1 MPFIHRIVSLLK
13 ILFFQ
18 GIWKRNSYNQSHIKR
33 ILLSIPWWLMQVLF
47 ALLDILSIG
56 TIIRYIL
63 HWTNSGKLLDENFIK
78 QHISL
83 NEKDI
88 RYLKTVV
95 IIEESWLATLGMAFN
110 DRKQLGLGVASTI
123 HFSRKIDITNEQD
136 LRWIIHEL
144 AHTLQWKYRGLIYIP
159 EALICQ
165 RFSGYSFGGIKT
177 LEQNYSLK
185 NFNPEQQAEIFVA
198 IQNGIVELTIKEEI
212 WNGKW

>member
-1 MPFIHRIVSLLK
+1 MLFIHRIASLLK

-18 GIWKRNSYNQSHIKR
+18 GIWNRNSFNQSTIKR
-33 ILLSIPWWLMQVLF
+33 IVLSIPWWLMQVLF
-47 ALLDILSIG
+47 ALLDILCIG
-56 TIIRYIL
+56 TIIRHIL

-78 QHISL
+78 RHISL
-83 NEKDI
+83 KEKDI

-95 IIEESWLATLGMAFN
+95 IIEESWLAKLGMRFN
-110 DRKQLGLGVASTI
+110 NRKQLGLGVASTI
-123 HFSRKIDITNEQD
+123 HFSRKIDFTNEHD
-136 LRWIIHEL
+136 LQWVIHEL

-177 LEQNYSLK
+177 LEENYSLK
-185 NFNPEQQAEIFVA
+185 NFNPEQQAEIFVT
-198 IQNGIVELTIKEEI
+198 IQNGIVESTIKEEI